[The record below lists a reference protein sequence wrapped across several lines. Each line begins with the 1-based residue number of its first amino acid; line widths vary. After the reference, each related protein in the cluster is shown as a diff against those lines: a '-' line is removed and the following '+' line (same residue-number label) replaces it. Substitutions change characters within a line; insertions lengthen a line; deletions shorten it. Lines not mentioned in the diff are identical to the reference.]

1 MFIYNLVVKFIK
13 QKSQFTGFFVLALLL
28 GCQPAGIKE
37 TSDDILMQQAQTD
50 ARAAATLAAK
60 RIASNELAAALY
72 WLQQA
77 AKLGDAAALSH
88 ALQLQ
93 QRLEGKLATANW
105 LAQAVAINQ
114 LTLAAVSQQQQHELG
129 FWSESDTLPK
139 VAAYSSPNG
148 CAVTIQP
155 LASQLAGVQRWQL
168 LRQQWLEHAELA
180 QLAVCFSAL
189 AHVESTALSCSE
201 QLEQRISCQY
211 QPLQQIV
218 SQAADISQVL
228 VIAGRGKASYNNGI
242 IQLPDNATLDL
253 LQHEFLHLLGF
264 IDEYSLNTASAEQ
277 VCQNQKLHPNI
288 VLATNIEQYLQHWQ
302 LKRSDISLTPVDTCK
317 AVGKQAFRVVVDI
330 NPMRFYEA
338 KMPAI
343 YWQLAAK
350 VLQQPEH
357 IMPVQYYFAFLAR
370 QQQDWPLW
378 QQFMQQA
385 SAQGYPDAQQALS
398 L

>member
-1 MFIYNLVVKFIK
+1 MLIYNLVIKFIK
-13 QKSQFTGFFVLALLL
+13 QKSQFTGFFVLVLIL
-28 GCQPAGIKE
+28 GCQPAVMTE
-37 TSDDILMQQAQTD
+37 TADEILMQQAQSD
-50 ARAAATLAAK
+50 AHAANRLAAK
-60 RIASNELAAALY
+60 RLASNELVAALH

-77 AKLGDAAALSH
+77 AKLGDAVALNH

-105 LAQAVAINQ
+105 LAQAVADKA
-114 LTLAAVSQQQQHELG
+114 LSLATVSLQQQHELG
-129 FWSESDTLPK
+129 FWLQSDKLPS
-139 VAAYSSPNG
+139 VAAYNSPNG

-168 LRQQWLEHAELA
+168 LRQQWQEHKELS
-180 QLAVCFSAL
+180 QLAVCFTAL
-189 AHVESTALSCSE
+189 AHVESTLLRCTE
-201 QLEQRISCQY
+201 QAEQRISCQY
-211 QPLQQIV
+211 QPMQQLV
-218 SQAADISQVL
+218 SNADISQLL

-242 IQLPDNATLDL
+242 IQLPDNASLDL

-264 IDEYSLNTASAEQ
+264 IDEYPLNIASAEQ
-277 VCQNQKLHPNI
+277 VCQNHKLHPNI
-288 VLATNIEQYLQHWQ
+288 VLTNNIDRYLQHWQ
-302 LKRSDISLTPVDTCK
+302 LKPSNLSLTPVDTCS
-317 AVGKQAFRVVVDI
+317 AVGKQAYRIAAEI

-350 VLQQPEH
+350 ALQKSEQ
-357 IMPVQYYFAFLAR
+357 IMPVQYYFAYLAR
-370 QQQDWPLW
+370 QQQNWPLW